1 MIYGQPLPI
10 TEDATLYVEPG
21 DRRFYHLSKGCCCFR
36 RGEAD
41 ALQDISRAQADERQ
55 LQPCFFCGY
64 SPNILTRRERILEIM
79 AAPFEVMRLP
89 CGIGAAI
96 AVAVAFIAAST
107 LHHGQVLP
115 LWACIAVGAGIARI
129 GLLLDSRFGYIE

>member
-64 SPNILTRRERILEIM
+64 SPNILTRRERVLEIVTL
-79 AAPFEVMRLP
+79 PFEMVWPP

-96 AVAVAFIAAST
+96 VGTLGFFVALH

-115 LWACIAVGAGIARI
+115 LWACIAVGAGIAGV

>member
-21 DRRFYHLSKGCCCFR
+21 DRRFYHLTKGCRCFR

-41 ALQDISRAQADERQ
+41 QLQDISKAKANERQ

-64 SPNILTRRERILEIM
+64 SPNILTRRERVLEIATAPLALLSLPAGM
-79 AAPFEVMRLP
+79 VSMIALLIGFLAAFNLYH
-89 CGIGAAI
+89 
-96 AVAVAFIAAST
+96 S
-107 LHHGQVLP
+107 QVLP
-115 LWACIAVGAGIARI
+115 LWACIAVGAGIAGV